1 MFKFKAI
8 SSLIKQDEL
17 IKNTIYRRY
26 CDAIKYSDVV
36 EPDIEEVKASNRYY
50 SEALFED
57 DFFIGCV
64 DYLIDY
70 LESMNEAAIIM
81 LNVYYEPTMSPERV
95 IFTLFKELS
104 NWWGLKISCMFCNDE
119 IKEIIE
125 NIGR

>member
-8 SSLIKQDEL
+8 SSLIKQDAL
-17 IKNTIYRRY
+17 FKNTIYERY
-26 CDAIKYSDVV
+26 CTAINYSDIV
-36 EPDIEEVKASNRYY
+36 EPDIKEIKTSIMYY

-64 DYLIDY
+64 DYLIDH
-70 LESMNEAAIIM
+70 LESVNETVIIM
-81 LNVYYEPTMSPERV
+81 LNVYYEPAMNPERV
-95 IFTLFKELS
+95 IFTLFRELS

-119 IKEIIE
+119 IKEIIR